1 MLSGAMP
8 GVIPTSKY
16 VPDVQRPQPG
26 RSLKIKMSLST
37 FLAAYMADPRLS
49 KVDDEGYI

>member
-26 RSLKIKMSLST
+26 KPLEL
-37 FLAAYMADPRLS
+37 
-49 KVDDEGYI
+49 